1 MANREYSSKAKRD
14 LEGYKPYESQYADS
28 LKGLYDQIMNRED
41 FTYDLNSDALYNQYK
56 QQYVRQGKLAM
67 QDTLGQASAL
77 TGGYGNSYA
86 STAGNQAYQSYLTGL
101 NDKVPELY
109 QLAYDAYNQ
118 KGADMLNRY
127 GVAQGADESAYG
139 RWMDEYTRLVD
150 KYNREYGEYR
160 DHVSDEQ
167 WQADYNY
174 RAERDAVEDA
184 RYQQEWEYQVQQD
197 ALNRAAAAARSSGSG
212 GGGSSGYSSPA
223 SSATVDENI
232 VRIVQQSVDGGESM
246 DDILRYLQRHYS
258 NETIA
263 KTFAAKGWSL

>member
-1 MANREYSSKAKRD
+1 MAGSEYSSKAKRE
-14 LEGYKPYESQYADS
+14 LEGYRDYESQYADS

-109 QLAYDAYNQ
+109 QLAYDSYNQ
-118 KGADMLNRY
+118 KGADLLNKY
-127 GVAQGADESAYG
+127 GVAQSADESAYG

-160 DHVSDEQ
+160 DRVSDEQ
-167 WQADYNY
+167 WQADYDY
-174 RAERDAVEDA
+174 RAQRDAVEDA
-184 RYQQEWEYQVQQD
+184 RYRQEWEYQLQQD
-197 ALNRAAAAARSSGSG
+197 ALAQAQAASRAAL
-212 GGGSSGYSSPA
+212 GSSEDSGPEFTQTQKNLAETVAPMKSAGRTAAEIRQFLVRLGYA
-223 SSATVDENI
+223 EFD
-232 VRIVQQSVDGGESM
+232 VDGALA
-246 DDILRYLQRHYS
+246 ILGL
-258 NETIA
+258 
-263 KTFAAKGWSL
+263 

>member
-28 LKGLYDQIMNRED
+28 LKGLYDQIMNRDD

-160 DHVSDEQ
+160 DHVADEQ

-184 RYQQEWEYQVQQD
+184 RYKQEWEYQVQQD